1 VFPANGRADIQSEHT
16 SDHRR
21 YFELAEIL

>member
-1 VFPANGRADIQSEHT
+1 VFPADGRADIQSEHT

-21 YFELAEIL
+21 DLELAEIL